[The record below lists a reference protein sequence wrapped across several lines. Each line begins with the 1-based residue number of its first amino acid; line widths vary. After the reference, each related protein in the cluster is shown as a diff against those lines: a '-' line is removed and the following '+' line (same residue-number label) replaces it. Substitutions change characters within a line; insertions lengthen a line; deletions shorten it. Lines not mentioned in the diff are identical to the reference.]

1 MKIHRIPL
9 TALVIV
15 AWWAIAPVAVR
26 AQETL
31 ADFLRTNPDF
41 VHIFRDVVAGPS
53 HSTVRVRN
61 DGKDAALGVVVGAD
75 GWILTKAFDLKGKVT
90 CRLNDGRELDA
101 TIVGVHALHD
111 LAVLKIDAVG
121 LPVAQLKASKTVP
134 VGSWVASVGTGADP
148 VAIGVVSVPTRD
160 VVFKGLPIAAA
171 ALAKIGYLGV
181 ALEPA
186 GATGVRITQVIPNTP
201 AAKAGL
207 KVGDVVLSVS
217 SASVNDPEQ
226 FQMEMV
232 KRKPG
237 DAIALQVLR
246 GDDELTID
254 ATLQQRPASDN
265 RGELQNLMGSDLS
278 PRRSG
283 YPTILTHDSVVKP
296 ADCGGP
302 LVDLDGNVIGINI
315 SRAGR
320 TESWAIP
327 TEVIQSMLADL
338 KSGKLAPAEL
348 LSSPIGVPNST
359 LAPAD
364 RPAAPRPRVEE
375 PRRRPAPD

>member
-1 MKIHRIPL
+1 MKIHRISLP
-9 TALVIV
+9 ALVIV
-15 AWWAIAPVAVR
+15 ALWLIAPSTVR
-26 AQETL
+26 AQEAV
-31 ADFLRTNPDF
+31 ADFLRTNPKF
-41 VHIFRDVVAGPS
+41 VQAFREVVAGPS
-53 HSTVRVRN
+53 HSTVRV
-61 DGKDAALGVVVGAD
+61 
-75 GWILTKAFDLKGKVT
+75 WILTKAFDLKGKVT
-90 CRLNDGRELDA
+90 CRLHDGRELDA
-101 TIVGVHALHD
+101 NIVGVHAVHD
-111 LAVLKIDAVG
+111 LAMLKIDAAD
-121 LPVAQLKASKTVP
+121 LPVALFKASKAVP
-134 VGSWVASVGTGADP
+134 VGSWVASAGTSIDP

-171 ALAKIGYLGV
+171 DLAKIGYLGV

-186 GATGVRITQVIPNTP
+186 SGAGVRITQVMPNTP

-207 KVGDVVLSVS
+207 KIGDVVVSVS
-217 SASVNDPEQ
+217 SAAVNDPEQ
-226 FQMEMV
+226 FQLEMG

-237 DAIALQVLR
+237 DAVALQVR
-246 GDDELTID
+246 RSDEELTID
-254 ATLQQRPASDN
+254 ATLQQRPAGDN

-320 TESWAIP
+320 TESWAVP
-327 TEVIQSMLADL
+327 TEVIASVLADL
-338 KSGKLAPAEL
+338 KSGKLAPAEMVP
-348 LSSPIGVPNST
+348 SPSGVPIPALT
-359 LAPAD
+359 PAD
-364 RPAAPRPRVEE
+364 QPRTQRPRLEDRE